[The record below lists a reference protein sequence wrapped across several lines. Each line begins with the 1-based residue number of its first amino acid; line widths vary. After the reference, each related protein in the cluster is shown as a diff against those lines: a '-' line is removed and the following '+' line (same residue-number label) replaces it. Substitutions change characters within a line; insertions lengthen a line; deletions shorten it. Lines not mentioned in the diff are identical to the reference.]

1 MNKGVSPVGIN
12 NSIGFKA
19 TKVKPSNIDIAY
31 EKELIAIRKRK
42 QALDVFEK
50 INPESKMEK
59 IKNKIQITIDNMFGK
74 RN

>member
-12 NSIGFKA
+12 NNIGFKS

-42 QALDVFEK
+42 QASDVFEK

-59 IKNKIQITIDNMFGK
+59 IKNKIQITIDNMLGK

>member
-42 QALDVFEK
+42 QASDVFEK

-59 IKNKIQITIDNMFGK
+59 IKNKIQITIDNMLGK

>member
-42 QALDVFEK
+42 QASDVFEK
-50 INPESKMEK
+50 INLLYK
-59 IKNKIQITIDNMFGK
+59 IKINMFFLTIVLK
-74 RN
+74 WFIF